1 MGQVGVKLQLDS
13 SRLKP
18 NNFIYFKHVVDA
30 EQYQAEPTAVSAR
43 QELAE
48 FWWSSHNRS
57 PCLDKRSDMD
67 RMAVEFGVYVREKRL
82 LFNEC
87 AHNQSA
93 TCTESLGLL
102 LQAVSLG

>member
-18 NNFIYFKHVVDA
+18 NNFTYFKHVVDA

-48 FWWSSHNRS
+48 FW
-57 PCLDKRSDMD
+57 
-67 RMAVEFGVYVREKRL
+67 
-82 LFNEC
+82 
-87 AHNQSA
+87 
-93 TCTESLGLL
+93 
-102 LQAVSLG
+102 